1 MRVDL
6 QQVINSSLSLRF
18 VSVLAQRLS
27 PQLGHRIA
35 YYVAEQIARRPNSQ
49 VVRAVRANQW
59 VISEES
65 LDKEELD
72 LAVCET
78 LRHSAR
84 CIFDLY
90 HYIQDTD
97 ATRQL
102 IVLDPLSQQLAQ
114 RPEFDRRGLIIA
126 GLHLS
131 NFDLILQWL
140 CKQGMKPLL
149 LTIPD
154 PQGGRRIEYE
164 TRKKSGMNLIPV
176 SVGSFRQ
183 ALKHLQQGGIV
194 LTGID
199 RPIPKPGICPQ
210 FFGRLAMLPSHHVFL
225 AAKAHVPVIVTA
237 ANFQSDGKYH
247 VFASDFIEMDSY
259 LNREMGILRNAEKV
273 LSVAEKF
280 IRQVPHQWC
289 VPLPVWPETVDL
301 VSK

>member
-114 RPEFDRRGLIIA
+114 RQEIRNESYSCFSRIVPTSTQTSTAGRDSVDR
-126 GLHLS
+126 
-131 NFDLILQWL
+131 N
-140 CKQGMKPLL
+140 
-149 LTIPD
+149 
-154 PQGGRRIEYE
+154 
-164 TRKKSGMNLIPV
+164 
-176 SVGSFRQ
+176 
-183 ALKHLQQGGIV
+183 
-194 LTGID
+194 
-199 RPIPKPGICPQ
+199 
-210 FFGRLAMLPSHHVFL
+210 
-225 AAKAHVPVIVTA
+225 
-237 ANFQSDGKYH
+237 
-247 VFASDFIEMDSY
+247 
-259 LNREMGILRNAEKV
+259 
-273 LSVAEKF
+273 
-280 IRQVPHQWC
+280 
-289 VPLPVWPETVDL
+289 
-301 VSK
+301 